1 MAVADMTTN
10 LLRTCVGIE
19 SVSHLAE
26 FQQEYRIFTDSHG
39 EKLAAL
45 HTRRT
50 PTRANDLINGGSVY
64 WIITRLIQARQEIVD
79 VLTIKDADGQDSCR
93 ILMRPEIIMV
103 SPTPQ
108 RHIQG
113 WRYLDPA
120 KAPADLGLFNADDG
134 DSMPPDPEMAEE
146 LRSLGLI

>member
-1 MAVADMTTN
+1 MTIN

-26 FQQEYRIFTDSHG
+26 FQSKYREFTDSCG
-39 EKLAAL
+39 ETRIAL
-45 HTRRT
+45 YTRRT

-79 VLTIKDADGQDSCR
+79 VATIEDEDGQNMCR
-93 ILMRPEIIMV
+93 ILMSPEIMMV

-120 KAPADLGLFNADDG
+120 KAPTDLGAFNNSAIAG
-134 DSMPPDPEMAEE
+134 DSVPSDPDMAAE

>member
-1 MAVADMTTN
+1 MTIH

-26 FQQEYRIFTDSHG
+26 FQGEYRGFTDLGG
-39 EKLAAL
+39 EKLVAL
-45 HTRRT
+45 YTRRT

-79 VLTIKDADGQDSCR
+79 VATIQDEDGQNICR
-93 ILMRPEIIMV
+93 ILMLPEIMMV

-120 KAPADLGLFNADDG
+120 KAPLDLGLFNNAVAG
-134 DSMPPDPEMAEE
+134 DSMPPDPEMAAE
-146 LRSLGLI
+146 LRNLGLI